1 MISHTR
7 LFGDQV
13 RICLRKLDS
22 FSGHWQQTR
31 NIVLFWNPCNRK
43 GWTEGWWLVS
53 RGGMEHLGL
62 GAERWGLCLHWVGT
76 WAEGGWRNLLIG
88 ITSFNGMLVDQRP
101 ILSIWENHKEYI
113 TENYCVSWI
122 EDSLVISRVKHRQ
135 TTENEIIENR
145 IYHFI
150 KEVVGKG

>member
-1 MISHTR
+1 
-7 LFGDQV
+7 
-13 RICLRKLDS
+13 
-22 FSGHWQQTR
+22 
-31 NIVLFWNPCNRK
+31 
-43 GWTEGWWLVS
+43 
-53 RGGMEHLGL
+53 
-62 GAERWGLCLHWVGT
+62 
-76 WAEGGWRNLLIG
+76 
-88 ITSFNGMLVDQRP
+88 MLVDQRP